1 MTARSFGFARVR
13 GIASVAAAALFALL
27 ASGCGG
33 NVTVSG
39 GGGTGLVDEE
49 RLTADG
55 GAGSA
60 TRRAAAWRI
69 LGDGVGSGAD
79 RSTLVTATE
88 LGALSAGK
96 MAAAAGHYPRDGALS
111 RGYGRQ
117 DRTAAVDRTSANGLW
132 RHRADAGSWRA
143 YVTADSG
150 VTQSA
155 QAFCRSGFGIC
166 RNSDAVAVELG
177 YSGGRV
183 TYKVGYTDLPS
194 GANESFQDWTL
205 DSERT
210 GDPAARPSN
219 DGGRRT
225 VDKPRNDGAGKDGV
239 VTGGAALLANVQRW
253 SDGGRQGA
261 LFRHENTQRK
271 LWLAIDTDY
280 SGAGDTDWLATGIWA
295 WTPNDGAANKFRF
308 GVFADGGDVFST
320 ANVAGLAGSATYTG
334 RAGGVY
340 STVSGTARSN
350 AFFEADV
357 TLTADFDATELNGF
371 PHIGHG
377 VVSGRVHNFATDAAI
392 PGAPE
397 LTLAGAAIGMPG
409 YAGGAHRA
417 ATSMTFDGAAWA
429 GTWGGQFFGNPAAGA
444 TGADALPGSIA
455 GTFGAATGSGASVR
469 SFVGAFGAHR

>member
-1 MTARSFGFARVR
+1 MTARSFRSARVR
-13 GIASVAAAALFALL
+13 GIAPVAAAALALL

-33 NVTVSG
+33 DVTVSG
-39 GGGTGLVDEE
+39 GGGAGLVDEG
-49 RLTADG
+49 RLTAGD

-60 TRRAAAWRI
+60 ARRAAAWRI

-79 RSTLVTATE
+79 RTALVTMFE
-88 LGALSAGK
+88 LADLPAGK
-96 MAAAAGHYPRDGALS
+96 MAAAAGHYPRDGALR
-111 RGYGRQ
+111 RGYRRQ
-117 DRTAAVDRTSANGLW
+117 DTTGALDRTSANGLW
-132 RHRADAGSWRA
+132 RHRADANAYRA

-155 QAFCRSGFGIC
+155 QAYCRSGFGIC

-183 TYKVGYTDLPS
+183 TYKVGYTDVPS
-194 GANESFQDWTL
+194 GANEAFQDWTL

-210 GDPAARPSN
+210 GTPAARPSN

-225 VDKPRNDGAGKDGV
+225 VDKPRDDGAGKDGL

-261 LFRHENTQRK
+261 LFRHESRQSK

-280 SGAGDTDWLATGIWA
+280 SGDGDTDWLATGIWA
-295 WTPNDGAANKFRF
+295 LTPNDGAANKYRF

-320 ANVAGLAGSATYTG
+320 AGVAGLTGSATYTG
-334 RAGGVY
+334 RAGGVW

-357 TLTADFDATELNGF
+357 ALTADFDATELNGL
-371 PHIGHG
+371 PHFAHG
-377 VVSGRVHNFATDAAI
+377 VVSGRVHNFVTDAAI

-397 LTLAGAAIGMPG
+397 LTLAGAAIGMTG
-409 YAGGAHRA
+409 YAGGGHRGS
-417 ATSMTFDGAAWA
+417 TSMTFDGATWT

-444 TGADALPGSIA
+444 TGAAALPGSVA
-455 GTFGAATGSGASVR
+455 GTFGAATGSGDSVR

>member
-1 MTARSFGFARVR
+1 MTARSFQLSRVR
-13 GIASVAAAALFALL
+13 GIAPAAAAVLALL

-33 NVTVSG
+33 DVTVSG
-39 GGGTGLVDEE
+39 GGGAGLVDEG
-49 RLTADG
+49 RLTAGD

-60 TRRAAAWRI
+60 ARRAAAWRI

-79 RSTLVTATE
+79 RTALVTTFE
-88 LGALSAGK
+88 LADLSAGK
-96 MAAAAGHYPRDGALS
+96 MAAAAGHYPRDGALR
-111 RGYGRQ
+111 RGYRRQ
-117 DRTAAVDRTSANGLW
+117 DTTGALDRTSANGLW
-132 RHRADAGSWRA
+132 RHRADANAYRA

-155 QAFCRSGFGIC
+155 QAYCRSGFGIC

-177 YSGGRV
+177 YSGGQV

-194 GANESFQDWTL
+194 GANEVFQNWTL
-205 DSERT
+205 DSEHALAP
-210 GDPAARPSN
+210 GDRPSN
-219 DGGRRT
+219 GGEST
-225 VDKPRNDGAGKDGV
+225 NKARNAANKDFE
-239 VTGGAALLANVQRW
+239 TLGAALPANVQRW

-261 LFRHENTQRK
+261 LFRHESRQSK

-295 WTPNDGAANKFRF
+295 LTPNDGAANKYRF

-320 ANVAGLAGSATYTG
+320 AGVAGLTGSATYTG
-334 RAGGVY
+334 RAGGVW

-357 TLTADFDATELNGF
+357 ALTADFDATELNGL
-371 PHIGHG
+371 PHFAHG

-397 LTLAGAAIGMPG
+397 LTLAGAAIGMTG
-409 YAGGAHRA
+409 YAGGGHRGS
-417 ATSMTFDGAAWA
+417 TSMTFDGATWT

-444 TGADALPGSIA
+444 TGAAALPGSVA
-455 GTFGAATGSGASVR
+455 GTFGAATGSGDSVR